1 MIEGSILLGV
11 LMAWSVIAVGAS
23 SPGPAVM
30 AIIGTALERGRAPAT
45 VLALGVVSGSAI
57 WGTLAAAGLATVL
70 ARYGQA
76 LILLK
81 VVGGLYLL
89 WFAWRSLRAARDD
102 APPPRAAGI
111 TARGTGRTWLTGLA
125 IHLTNPK
132 GVFGWM
138 ATIAVGMTP
147 ETPGWVVVVIVTG
160 GVTISAFFHVGYA
173 LLFSTVRAAQLYE
186 RARRPIQYTF
196 AAVFGAAGLHLLKA
210 PLERTTS

>member
-1 MIEGSILLGV
+1 MMEGSVLIGV
-11 LMAWSVIAVGAS
+11 LMAWSVIAIGAS

-30 AIIGTALERGRAPAT
+30 AIIGTALERGRGPAT
-45 VLALGVVSGSAI
+45 ILALGVISGSAI

-76 LILLK
+76 LIVLK
-81 VVGGLYLL
+81 VIGGLYLL
-89 WFAWRSLRAARDD
+89 WFAWRSLRTARSD
-102 APPPRAAGI
+102 APPPRATGI
-111 TARGTGRTWLTGLA
+111 TARGTGRTWWTGLA

-147 ETPGWVVVVIVTG
+147 DTPGWVVIIIVVG

-173 LLFSTVRAAQLYE
+173 LLFSTERAAQLYE
-186 RARRPIQYTF
+186 RARRPIQYAF
-196 AAVFGAAGLHLLKA
+196 AAVFGVAGLHLLKA
-210 PLERTTS
+210 PLERTTP